1 MMWIFFFFFEFQGR
15 RSRRRRRRVCAGW
28 IADDDDDGGKL
39 GEMRGT
45 RCRAPSSFWIHGAE
59 GICDQRMRKSSER
72 RALQQKD
79 TRRKADRHANHPP
92 ALVFSSSC
100 HATSQ
105 GMDGDRR
112 RPPSEESTKKKKKM
126 TQLLRRATP
135 QPLPPLA
142 ASHALF
148 SNRSSLSPFPLF
160 ILIRSTIKS
169 ITPRQRKARV
179 HGFLQPASQTMDQWM
194 RPLPLQAAN
203 VLRRSPTSSALQSTP
218 LCS

>member
-1 MMWIFFFFFEFQGR
+1 MY
-15 RSRRRRRRVCAGW
+15 S
-28 IADDDDDGGKL
+28 
-39 GEMRGT
+39 GT
-45 RCRAPSSFWIHGAE
+45 RCRVRTQPSIVMIRRMQRGLGDVIETMEKISDLLNFRGGPKKAPSSFWIHGAE

-148 SNRSSLSPFPLF
+148 SNRSSLSPFPLL